1 MKTSNA
7 KANSKPKK
15 SSVDEELKKTRKPS
29 ASKPMPT
36 VEEIRIKAYEIY
48 NQRIN
53 RGIYGTESD
62 DWTAAESLLK
72 GS

>member
-1 MKTSNA
+1 MKTSKTNA
-7 KANSKPKK
+7 ISKPKK
-15 SSVDEELKKTRKPS
+15 SSVDEEAKMSRKPA
-29 ASKPMPT
+29 ASKPVPT
-36 VEEIRIKAYEIY
+36 VEEIRNKAYEIY

-62 DWTAAESLLK
+62 DWNAAESLLK

>member
-1 MKTSNA
+1 MKTSKA

-15 SSVDEELKKTRKPS
+15 SSVDEEVKMSRKPS
-29 ASKPMPT
+29 ASKPVPT

-53 RGIYGTESD
+53 RGYTELNQMTGTQQNHF
-62 DWTAAESLLK
+62 
-72 GS
+72 